1 MAYIYVLCAIYSKLY
16 KLLRIRKRQ
25 TILLLVLLS
34 GFGMTSNAQIPKT
47 IFYDATV
54 VDVQNDKLLKHYQ
67 VIVEGNKIIS
77 VSPIAKIKLSKEVRV
92 INAKGKYII
101 PGLWDMH
108 VHVLEEDEG
117 YEWQLPLFLANGI
130 IGFREMWGDRKII
143 DSLRI
148 EMQKGSM
155 PFFHFIASGHILDGK
170 KVFWKGSLSAGDTMA
185 AFHLVDSLANAKV
198 NFIKIYSFLEPE
210 VFEAISKKCKERK
223 VQFVG
228 HVPHRVWLTRASEAG
243 MASMEHLYGFLIE
256 ACSFPDSA
264 MKMKKINADNFET
277 GMEPKLRIEKARS
290 SEKFMLDNFSENRMR
305 AIAMLLK
312 KNNTYIVPTVV
323 TNRGGYFSNDTSFT
337 NDIRLKYLSPEA
349 RDEWKEETEN
359 DIKKNTSQ
367 DWQNKR
373 KRYDIEKIIIKILWQ
388 EKVPIL
394 AGTDSYNPYAFPGFS
409 LHDEMALFV
418 EFGMTPIDALR
429 TATLN
434 PVKYLKMT
442 DTLGTIEAGKRAD
455 MIILNG
461 NPLTDIRNTKNIFSV
476 MINGK
481 LFTSGELDKMKET
494 VAKKNRY

>member
-1 MAYIYVLCAIYSKLY
+1 VCNLFKLQ
-16 KLLRIRKRQ
+16 KLSSISYLQKIFTIVFLTGFSMTARTQ
-25 TILLLVLLS
+25 T
-34 GFGMTSNAQIPKT
+34 TTT

-54 VDVQNDKLLKHYQ
+54 VDVQRGKLLKHQ
-67 VIVEGNKIIS
+67 EVIIAGNKIIAVKPNS
-77 VSPIAKIKLSKEVRV
+77 KLKLPEYARI

-117 YEWQLPLFLANGI
+117 YKWQFPLFIANGI
-130 IGFREMWGDRKII
+130 IGFREMWGDRNLI
-143 DSLRI
+143 DSI
-148 EMQKGSM
+148 KSEMQKGTM
-155 PFFHFIASGHILDGK
+155 PFFHFTASGHILDGK
-170 KVFWKGSLSAGDTMA
+170 KVFWKGSLSAGDTTTA
-185 AFHLVDSLANAKV
+185 LRLVDSLIDAKV
-198 NFIKIYSFLEPE
+198 DFIKIYSFLEPK
-210 VFEAISKKCKERK
+210 VFEAIAKRCRERNFP
-223 VQFVG
+223 FVG
-228 HVPHRVWLTRASEAG
+228 HVPHRIWLTRASETG

-264 MKMKKINADNFET
+264 MKMKKINAYNFEA
-277 GMEPKLRIEKARS
+277 GMESKLRIEKARS
-290 SEKFMLDNFSENRMR
+290 SEQFMLDNFSENRIR
-305 AIAMLLK
+305 TIAKELK
-312 KNNTYIVPTVV
+312 RNNTYIVPTVV
-323 TNRGGYFSNDTSFT
+323 TNRGGYFSSDTSFT

-373 KRYDIEKIIIKILWQ
+373 RRYDIEKIIIKILWQ

-442 DTLGTIEAGKRAD
+442 DSLGTIETGKRAD
-455 MIILNG
+455 LVLLNG
-461 NPLTDIRNTKNIFSV
+461 NPLTDIANTKNIYAV
-476 MINGK
+476 MLNGK
-481 LFTSGELDKMKET
+481 LFTSEELDKMKET
-494 VAKKNRY
+494 VIKTNSMLK

>member
-1 MAYIYVLCAIYSKLY
+1 MKKIITVVFLTVFSMIA
-16 KLLRIRKRQ
+16 RTQ
-25 TILLLVLLS
+25 TI
-34 GFGMTSNAQIPKT
+34 TT
-47 IFYDATV
+47 IFYNATV
-54 VDVQNDKLLKHYQ
+54 VDVQNDKLLKHYA

-77 VSPIAKIKLSKEVRV
+77 VRPISKTKLSKEVRV
-92 INAKGKYII
+92 INSKGKYII
-101 PGLWDMH
+101 PGFWDMH

-117 YEWQLPLFLANGI
+117 YKWQLPLFLANGI
-130 IGFREMWGDRKII
+130 IGFREMWGDRKVI
-143 DSLRI
+143 DSIRI
-148 EMQKGSM
+148 EMQKGTM
-155 PFFHFIASGHILDGK
+155 PFFHFTASGHIIDGK
-170 KVFWKGSLSAGDTMA
+170 KVFWEGSLSATDTTT

-198 NFIKIYSFLEPE
+198 DFIKIYSFLEPE
-210 VFEAISKKCKERK
+210 VFEAISKKCKEREI
-223 VQFVG
+223 QFVG

-264 MKMKKINADNFET
+264 MKMKKINADNFEA

-290 SEKFMLDNFSENRMR
+290 SEKFMLDNFSENRMS
-305 AIAMLLK
+305 AIAKVLK
-312 KNNTYIVPTVV
+312 RNNTYIVPTVV

-442 DTLGTIEAGKRAD
+442 DSLGTIEAGKRAD
-455 MIILNG
+455 FVILNG
-461 NPLTDIRNTKNIFSV
+461 NPLTDIRNTKNIYSV

-481 LFTSGELDKMKET
+481 LFTSDELNKMKES
-494 VAKKNRY
+494 VVISNSIVK